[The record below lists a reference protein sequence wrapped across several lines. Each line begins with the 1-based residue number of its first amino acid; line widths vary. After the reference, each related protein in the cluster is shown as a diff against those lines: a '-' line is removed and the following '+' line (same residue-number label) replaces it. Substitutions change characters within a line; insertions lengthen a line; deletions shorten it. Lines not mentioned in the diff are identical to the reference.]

1 MVTLRCTRKLLD
13 FLAIKP
19 VSEPIPSTGRLGDWY
34 ANLVPTDAS
43 DLIVFVS
50 ERSLVT
56 VAIPA
61 REAENLDS
69 QFRARVQN
77 LLAMLGVSIE
87 NIRSEI
93 GHSQQVRFAKTSS
106 RSVLGS
112 MNDIA
117 SNYQFMAEGGGESG
131 YLSLSDAEYELSNM
145 PSIARN
151 ILPSDAAK
159 ELLEPKG
166 APKSA
171 R

>member
-1 MVTLRCTRKLLD
+1 MVTLRCTLKLLNY
-13 FLAIKP
+13 LAIRP

-43 DLIVFVS
+43 DLIVFVN
-50 ERSLVT
+50 EKSLVT
-56 VAIPA
+56 VAVPA
-61 REAENLDS
+61 WEAKNLVS
-69 QFRARVQN
+69 HFRARVQN
-77 LLAMLGVSIE
+77 LLELLGVSIE
-87 NIRSEI
+87 SIRSEI
-93 GHSQQVRFAKTSS
+93 SHYKQVQFAKTAS

-117 SNYQFMAEGGGESG
+117 WNYQFMAEGGDESG
-131 YLSLSDAEYELSNM
+131 YLGLSDAEYELSNM

-151 ILPSDAAK
+151 IFPSDAAK

-166 APKSA
+166 LPKSA

>member
-1 MVTLRCTRKLLD
+1 MVTLRCTRKLLR
-13 FLAIKP
+13 FLAITP
-19 VSEPIPSTGRLGDWY
+19 LAEPLPPTGRLGDWY

-43 DLIVFVS
+43 DLIVFVN
-50 ERSLVT
+50 EKSLVT

-61 REAENLDS
+61 WEAENLVS

-77 LLAMLGVSIE
+77 LLASLGVSIE
-87 NIRSEI
+87 SIRSEI
-93 GHSQQVRFAKTSS
+93 SHYQQVQFAKTAS

-117 SNYQFMAEGGGESG
+117 LNYQFMAEGGDESG
-131 YLSLSDAEYELSNM
+131 YFGLSDAEYELSNM

-151 ILPSDAAK
+151 IFPADAAK

-166 APKSA
+166 PPKSA